1 MGSSSALIYRS
12 WAWIK
17 QMSPIV
23 PIDSLNIRREDETG
37 DVMSTIRRGIKPPKG
52 WSNSSCLYV

>member
-37 DVMSTIRRGIKPPKG
+37 DVMSTIKTTRQTGSFLQGYKP
-52 WSNSSCLYV
+52 

>member
-37 DVMSTIRRGIKPPKG
+37 DVMSTKRRGIKYIRK
-52 WSNSSCLYV
+52 LL